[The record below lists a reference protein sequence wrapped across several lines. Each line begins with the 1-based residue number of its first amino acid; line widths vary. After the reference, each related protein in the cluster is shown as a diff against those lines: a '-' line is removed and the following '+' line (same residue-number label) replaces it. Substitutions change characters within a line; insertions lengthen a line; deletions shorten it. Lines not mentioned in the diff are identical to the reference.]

1 MLSCIVRQMVV
12 RSLHEVVQQV
22 VDSQGDIARA
32 LCAAE
37 QFSHDSGCTAVFILF
52 ALMLMC
58 MVLFFSHLH
67 CYCKQHGLHID
78 SPYSPLLSPSAAM
91 CTLIHCHNNN
101 RSTAVIQVKLC

>member
-37 QFSHDSGCTAVFILF
+37 QFSHDSGCTAVFISF
-52 ALMLMC
+52 AL
-58 MVLFFSHLH
+58 
-67 CYCKQHGLHID
+67 
-78 SPYSPLLSPSAAM
+78 
-91 CTLIHCHNNN
+91 TL
-101 RSTAVIQVKLC
+101 V